1 MRDDANEGRPPDG
14 EHAPAAGDE
23 RTPQPTQPGAPP
35 PRTPAPGTPPAGAP
49 PLGTTPP
56 GTTPPGTPVDDPARQ
71 GEPPP
76 PAAPPAGTTPD
87 TLTRFVAFLIDA
99 VAVAVIGM
107 VPVIGGLVGIAYVL
121 FRDGLDIEYLRGRSL
136 GKTLMKLTVV
146 RADGRPMDLAASAQ
160 RNWPLVFGSLTQILL
175 FIPVIGWILIPFVII
190 AGVVFVII
198 EIVRVLT
205 NPEGRRLGDDYA
217 RTRVVTAI
225 E

>member
-1 MRDDANEGRPPDG
+1 MRDDANQGRPPDG
-14 EHAPAAGDE
+14 GDGVNE
-23 RTPQPTQPGAPP
+23 DLSPTPTQ
-35 PRTPAPGTPPAGAP
+35 PAGAP
-49 PLGTTPP
+49 PPS
-56 GTTPPGTPVDDPARQ
+56 GTPAEPARAT
-71 GEPPP
+71 EPTPG
-76 PAAPPAGTTPD
+76 PAAAAVAGAPD

-107 VPVIGGLVGIAYVL
+107 VPVIGGIVGIAYVL

-146 RADGRPMDLAASAQ
+146 RADGRPMDLATSAQ

-190 AGVVFVII
+190 AGLVFVII

-217 RTRVVTAI
+217 RTRVVVASA
-225 E
+225 